1 MKRLNQRR
9 LVDSSFDFKYSMI
22 NMNDRSCAVCTE
34 YGPIFLEKLILM
46 LLAQIC
52 SLITTS
58 SILRISVMP
67 PSYSK
72 PSFLLF
78 LKPIVIIQLFF
89 LTFHL
94 SFVHELH

>member
-1 MKRLNQRR
+1 
-9 LVDSSFDFKYSMI
+9 
-22 NMNDRSCAVCTE
+22 
-34 YGPIFLEKLILM
+34 
-46 LLAQIC
+46 
-52 SLITTS
+52 
-58 SILRISVMP
+58 MP

-94 SFVHELH
+94 SFVHELHWNKSFEDAYIVNLIVKF